1 MTKALT
7 NEDIEF
13 QLLLEAIFLKY
24 GYDFRGYAE
33 ASMRRRVQG
42 LLRKSGFAT
51 ISRLQEA
58 VLHESESF
66 ARMLPDLTVSTSE
79 MYRDPSFYN
88 AFREQVVP
96 VLRTFPAFK
105 IWHAGCSFGQELY
118 SMAILLKEAGIYDK
132 ATIFATDINQSA
144 LQAAKEGIYPL
155 ESIKQF
161 TANYQTAGGSRAFSD
176 YYTAAYGSARFDVSL
191 RQNVVFAHHNL
202 AIDDVFSEVH
212 VILCRNVMIYFN
224 RDLQDRVLDLF
235 SRSLRYKGFL
245 CLGSKETVRFLKGS
259 GIYEDVSSDQRI
271 YRKLGAHKLEEL
283 LP

>member
-1 MTKALT
+1 MY
-7 NEDIEF
+7 
-13 QLLLEAIFLKY
+13 QSEA
-24 GYDFRGYAE
+24 
-33 ASMRRRVQG
+33 
-42 LLRKSGFAT
+42 FA
-51 ISRLQEA
+51 Q
-58 VLHESESF
+58 
-66 ARMLPDLTVSTSE
+66 MLPDLTVSTSE
-79 MYRDPSFYN
+79 MFRDPQFYQ
-88 AFREQVVP
+88 AFKEHVVP

-105 IWHAGCSFGQELY
+105 IWHAGCSSGQEIY

-144 LQAAKEGIYPL
+144 LQSAKEGIYSI

-161 TANYQTAGGSRAFSD
+161 TANYQAAGCSRAFSD
-176 YYTAAYGSARFDVSL
+176 YYTAAYGSARFDVGL
-191 RQNVVFAHHNL
+191 KKNVVFAHHNL

-245 CLGSKETVRFLKGS
+245 CLGSKETVRFLKG
-259 GIYEDVSSDQRI
+259 GTIYEEISADQRI
-271 YRKLGAHKLEEL
+271 YRKLGANKVEEF